1 MDTKKEHDKG
11 HQKWATAKHALILRV
26 WPDPDS
32 GRLWTCG
39 PVEGC
44 NQNLKQAMDD
54 MTRSDYSSLVSTVN
68 RSGFR
73 KHPAEYIGAQLRC
86 GHSCHYVN
94 TLDLFAASIMASAES
109 MSSIQIRREKNRLA
123 QQRHRTRAK
132 ELRANQQQPIER
144 QEVAPTT
151 SSTTIS
157 QLAYPQTGTHT
168 TGVDPVNIES
178 PGVNQIAR
186 GTWNAS
192 NPLPSPLHGN
202 DHATAVASANSHT
215 QSLGTPMPSAMAS
228 AVYPLD
234 ISDPFLQ
241 LSDPVLSYQSMASS
255 DQWNLGNAS
264 SDHLMRHDSLED
276 LGTHEETRSHGGDR
290 SHSWTNEDQNWHG
303 QAVDE
308 YGLTPLHVAARRGNN
323 AAVTALLD
331 QGVDVD
337 TRDRHGWTPLH
348 HASWCQYDETV
359 TLLIQKGALLDAA
372 TIPEHA

>member
-1 MDTKKEHDKG
+1 
-11 HQKWATAKHALILRV
+11 
-26 WPDPDS
+26 
-32 GRLWTCG
+32 
-39 PVEGC
+39 
-44 NQNLKQAMDD
+44 
-54 MTRSDYSSLVSTVN
+54 
-68 RSGFR
+68 
-73 KHPAEYIGAQLRC
+73 
-86 GHSCHYVN
+86 
-94 TLDLFAASIMASAES
+94 MASAES

-144 QEVAPTT
+144 QEAAPTT

-303 QAVDE
+303 QNQTLGSRPSRTAGASGPALLGSSLAPGCTSTADLSRADSRPYCSMIDGVMPAGRTPLHMLCERGGEPLIRRLISTGANLQAVDE